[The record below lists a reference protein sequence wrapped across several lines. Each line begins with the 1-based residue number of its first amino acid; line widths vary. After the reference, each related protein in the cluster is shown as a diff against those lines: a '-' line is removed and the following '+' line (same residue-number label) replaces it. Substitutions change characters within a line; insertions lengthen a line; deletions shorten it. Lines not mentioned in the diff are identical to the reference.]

1 MNWLWGDK
9 TPRDFERF
17 AAENTHSLVR
27 TGYLM
32 TWDLEETED
41 IVQETLL
48 RVSQR
53 WDDVNSMEHPAAYAR
68 RILVNLVID
77 GQGPRTRRKG
87 ELSVVHSEGADE
99 AATRAFQHVEHVSEL
114 GWALGLLSR
123 RQRAMVVM
131 RYWLDL
137 PEAEVADTL
146 GCSVGTVKA
155 STSRAVARLREL
167 LAESGTSD
175 QAVAISTSE
184 KGRSTSW

>member
-1 MNWLWGDK
+1 MNWLWGEK

-27 TGYLM
+27 TGYLL
-32 TWDLEETED
+32 TWDLKETED

-53 WDDVNSMEHPAAYAR
+53 WGDVTSMEYPAAYAR

-77 GQGPRTRRKG
+77 GQRLRVRRNG
-87 ELSVVHSEGADE
+87 ELSATHPEAVDE
-99 AATRAFQHVEHVSEL
+99 AASRAFHNIELVSEL

-137 PEAEVADTL
+137 PEAEVADML
-146 GCSVGTVKA
+146 GCSLGTVKA
-155 STSRAVARLREL
+155 TTCRAVARLREL
-167 LAESGTSD
+167 LGGHATSD
-175 QAVAISTSE
+175 QALAISTGE
-184 KGRSTSW
+184 ERRSTSW

>member
-1 MNWLWGDK
+1 
-9 TPRDFERF
+9 
-17 AAENTHSLVR
+17 
-27 TGYLM
+27 M
-32 TWDLEETED
+32 TWSLEETED

-53 WDDVNSMEHPAAYAR
+53 WDDVSKMEHPAAYAR

-77 GQGPRTRRKG
+77 GQGPRIRRKD
-87 ELSVVHSEGADE
+87 ELSAANPEAVDE
-99 AATRAFQHVEHVSEL
+99 AAARAFQNIELVSEL

-155 STSRAVARLREL
+155 TTSRAVARLREL
-167 LAESGTSD
+167 LAGNGVLD